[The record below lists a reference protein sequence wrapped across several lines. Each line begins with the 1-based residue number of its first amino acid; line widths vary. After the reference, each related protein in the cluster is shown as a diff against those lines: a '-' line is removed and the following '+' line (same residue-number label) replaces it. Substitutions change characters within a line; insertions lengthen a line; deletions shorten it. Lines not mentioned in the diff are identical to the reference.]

1 MVGKHLLNNP
11 NLNQDLHFNTSML
24 SISIVCKRSAVLFFS
39 GPQHHN
45 TNITVTLFLWSYLQ
59 CSINQYMVWLLKQL
73 KIYNLKYCIFSTNN
87 SMLVNILHQHALK
100 KNTYVPSINDVIVW
114 ERKRILN
121 IHTKLIRMDSNM
133 IFIFMLFDS
142 KL

>member
-1 MVGKHLLNNP
+1 MVGKHLVNNP
-11 NLNQDLHFNTSML
+11 NLNQDPPFNMLYASML

-45 TNITVTLFLWSYLQ
+45 TNIAVTLFLWSYLQ

-73 KIYNLKYCIFSTNN
+73 EIYNLKYCIFSTNN

-100 KNTYVPSINDVIVW
+100 NHICTLH
-114 ERKRILN
+114 KRCYCLGKEAN
-121 IHTKLIRMDSNM
+121 TKLIRMDSNM

>member
-100 KNTYVPSINDVIVW
+100 KTTYVPSINDVIVW

>member
-1 MVGKHLLNNP
+1 
-11 NLNQDLHFNTSML
+11 
-24 SISIVCKRSAVLFFS
+24 
-39 GPQHHN
+39 
-45 TNITVTLFLWSYLQ
+45 
-59 CSINQYMVWLLKQL
+59 
-73 KIYNLKYCIFSTNN
+73 
-87 SMLVNILHQHALK
+87 MLVNILHQHALK
-100 KNTYVPSINDVIVW
+100 KTTYVPSINDVIVW